1 MPRTYTISD
10 TQALLA
16 VDTIKGGK
24 RYFRE
29 SEFFGKNLTPQ
40 DVISEVGD
48 TAVRIY
54 RLEVEPM
61 GKLEDITE
69 EVAREYLIIA
79 DNDEFGVQPS
89 QLPTYVLQSQV
100 WAVWQDDE
108 EAMRPVGVTAAHRL
122 ELARAAGTLDAKTQG
137 LVQGEVL

>member
-1 MPRTYTISD
+1 MPKFTVTD

-16 VDTIKGGK
+16 VDTIRGGK

-29 SEFFGKNLTPQ
+29 SEFFGNNLTPQ

-48 TAVRIY
+48 TAIRIY

-89 QLPTYVLQSQV
+89 QLPTYVLQSHA

-108 EAMRPVGVTAAHRL
+108 EALSPVGHNSASRIEYALSDRVYGASL
-122 ELARAAGTLDAKTQG
+122 EQG
-137 LVQGEVL
+137 R